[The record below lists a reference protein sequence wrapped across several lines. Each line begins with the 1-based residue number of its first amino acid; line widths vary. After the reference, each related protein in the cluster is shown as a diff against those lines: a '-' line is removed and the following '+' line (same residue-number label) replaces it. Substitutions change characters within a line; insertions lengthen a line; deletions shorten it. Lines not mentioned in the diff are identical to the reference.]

1 MFTQLVFKWLCLLL
15 FCCSLSVTDNWE
27 SSCFWTIGWTVAVI
41 CTAPV
46 GLWETVMS
54 IYLKNNHQ
62 DLSMMKI
69 IFSCIPIPKPPIR
82 VRLGWN
88 LKATTWLISFS
99 YSSQHSLTSRD
110 ETEPINPA
118 CVQITKLD
126 KNVCWGFAER
136 ARRSCLHHRVHTKAY
151 CKWRKVWLP
160 VCVCMC
166 DVCVRV
172 VYVWGADCASAASCG
187 RKQFSQLLKRCPKL
201 SRHRRMFLTHAS
213 ALFYRA
219 PRGFTLSATLF
230 QTWTWDKTCSG
241 AAPDWLRRQSRL
253 DLSASEQK
261 SVTGSRLHQRLFAER
276 RFRHLRV
283 CRSKRLS
290 LELSPRLAVFT
301 EAHRGPMNHTWIH
314 LTSWDTLHYIFGE
327 FQHVY
332 YNIRWTVSL
341 FLNWCIV

>member
-1 MFTQLVFKWLCLLL
+1 MINILFILVTTFT
-15 FCCSLSVTDNWE
+15 
-27 SSCFWTIGWTVAVI
+27 
-41 CTAPV
+41 
-46 GLWETVMS
+46 
-54 IYLKNNHQ
+54 
-62 DLSMMKI
+62 DLSWRDWTHK
-69 IFSCIPIPKPPIR
+69 SCVRPDYKTRQECVLR
-82 VRLGWN
+82 VCR
-88 LKATTWLISFS
+88 
-99 YSSQHSLTSRD
+99 
-110 ETEPINPA
+110 A
-118 CVQITKLD
+118 CTPEL
-126 KNVCWGFAER
+126 FAPQSAHE
-136 ARRSCLHHRVHTKAY
+136 AY

-166 DVCVRV
+166 DASVRV

>member
-1 MFTQLVFKWLCLLL
+1 MVVFVVVLL
-15 FCCSLSVTDNWE
+15 FFISDRKLRIFVFLDYWLD
-27 SSCFWTIGWTVAVI
+27 SSSDLYSSRW
-41 CTAPV
+41 
-46 GLWETVMS
+46 LWETVMS

-88 LKATTWLISFS
+88 LKATTWLISFL

-118 CVQITKLD
+118 CVRITKLD

-166 DVCVRV
+166 DVFVRV

-241 AAPDWLRRQSRL
+241 AAPDWLRRQSWL

-301 EAHRGPMNHTWIH
+301 EAHRGPMNHAWIH
-314 LTSWDTLHYIFGE
+314 STSWDTLHYIFGE

>member
-15 FCCSLSVTDNWE
+15 FCCSLSVTVNWE

-82 VRLGWN
+82 LRLGWN

-160 VCVCMC
+160 VCVYVWCVC
-166 DVCVRV
+166 ARCVCVRCRLCQCSLMWEETV
-172 VYVWGADCASAASCG
+172 QPTLKKMSQIIPPPTHVPYPCLCSILPRSAG
-187 RKQFSQLLKRCPKL
+187 IHFVG
-201 SRHRRMFLTHAS
+201 HAIS
-213 ALFYRA
+213 DVDVRQDLFWCR
-219 PRGFTLSATLF
+219 
-230 QTWTWDKTCSG
+230 
-241 AAPDWLRRQSRL
+241 SRL
-253 DLSASEQK
+253 A
-261 SVTGSRLHQRLFAER
+261 
-276 RFRHLRV
+276 
-283 CRSKRLS
+283 
-290 LELSPRLAVFT
+290 T
-301 EAHRGPMNHTWIH
+301 EAEPIG
-314 LTSWDTLHYIFGE
+314 S
-327 FQHVY
+327 
-332 YNIRWTVSL
+332 
-341 FLNWCIV
+341 